1 MESDFSFVDEPH
13 PGGGAAIASS
23 KDGVMF
29 NDILGTTLGTEG
41 SEGYA
46 PVEMTVFGDRGAASG
61 AAGALFIGK
70 PVGN

>member
-1 MESDFSFVDEPH
+1 MESDFSFVNEPH
-13 PGGGAAIASS
+13 PGGGAAVASS